1 MITVTLKVKLDLPG
15 VNSLKEKRR
24 IIKSI
29 MARLKNKFNISI
41 SEVEA
46 QDSHRTAVIGAA
58 IVSNDAAF
66 GNSVLSKVVSHLELS
81 RDAVLLDYTI
91 ETY

>member
-29 MARLKNKFNISI
+29 MARLRNKFNISI

-66 GNSVLSKVVSHLELS
+66 GSSVLSKVVSQLELS
-81 RDAVLLDYTI
+81 RDAVLLDYSI